1 MNWDVFTPFISFGK
15 HSNQNLKTQWMG
27 SVAKK
32 EESEKR
38 ISEMEDRI
46 LKITSV
52 LVSKFLSLKGKS

>member
-1 MNWDVFTPFISFGK
+1 MNWELFTPFLSFGK

-27 SVAKK
+27 SVSKK

-46 LKITSV
+46 LKITHSEEQREYTE
-52 LVSKFLSLKGKS
+52 SK

>member
-1 MNWDVFTPFISFGK
+1 MNWDMFTPFISFGK

-46 LKITSV
+46 LKITHSEEQRDT
-52 LVSKFLSLKGKS
+52 LKVNK

>member
-1 MNWDVFTPFISFGK
+1 
-15 HSNQNLKTQWMG
+15 MG

-46 LKITSV
+46 LKITHSEEQREYTE
-52 LVSKFLSLKGKS
+52 SK